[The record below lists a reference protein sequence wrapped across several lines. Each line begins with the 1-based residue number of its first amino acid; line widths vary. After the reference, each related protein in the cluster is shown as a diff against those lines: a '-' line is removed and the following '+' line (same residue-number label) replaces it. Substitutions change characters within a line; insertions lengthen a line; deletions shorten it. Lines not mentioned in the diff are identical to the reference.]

1 MVVFVYDRL
10 CGAGVCWL
18 AELAFCEFGEG
29 DVEAGAEGV
38 RNAKLDDSW
47 SVLME

>member
-1 MVVFVYDRL
+1 MVVLVYDGL

-18 AELAFCEFGEG
+18 AELAFCKLGEG
-29 DVEAGAEGV
+29 DVEAGAKGV
-38 RNAKLDDSW
+38 RNAKLHDSW